1 MLSKKDAEIIKLK
14 SLATTE
20 FQVSSEV
27 QYFLKDI
34 APYNHT
40 LISKDFKLDCC

>member
-14 SLATTE
+14 SLVTTE

-27 QYFLKDI
+27 YFLKDVSLLK
-34 APYNHT
+34 T
-40 LISKDFKLDCC
+40 STS